1 MGMVQ
6 DLYST
11 VLMLN
16 TFNMGM
22 VSIHYV
28 LLVSMGMVQ
37 DLYTIHF
44 IYHGN
49 GTRFVHCTTLNQCN

>member
-1 MGMVQ
+1 
-6 DLYST
+6 
-11 VLMLN
+11 
-16 TFNMGM
+16 MGM
-22 VSIHYV
+22 VSKYYA

-49 GTRFVHCTTLNQCN
+49 GTRFVHCTTLKWAGVVFESVPCEI